1 MRASIVVRRSM
12 LSALILS
19 LTASVGLSQ
28 VGPGDGGRTVTRQEA
43 LQIEQRVARMPPVM
57 RVEAQDESAA
67 AVTAPSERDPQR
79 VPPDVTAAAARPQNA
94 ELQLIRPDAATE
106 AQLNRVLVAQAPLR
120 QAVARG
126 GRILPLP
133 GIVRQLDESGGVTQL
148 KAFVLVAR
156 RLAYDAGRGLFVGSI
171 RIGVSDIV
179 PRSSRDLGSP
189 ITFSVIDAEEAEPSE
204 VQVVRTN
211 ALTEISVRVAAAP
224 GGGATI
230 RIASDLAPDG
240 TSVTLPLMQRL
251 SADPANGSIE
261 AWGLAA
267 TDINISVT
275 GLDQPAGRA
284 VTLRATSGYLSPTR
298 VRLDDQGNATAT
310 LRSDQLGVATIMAT
324 SPGLKPAQAEVDFRL
339 PHRTAIASLFGA
351 FLGAMVRLLTSA
363 RSDSFL
369 RSLLAAVLAG
379 ILIFACYAIG
389 VNLLPFTP
397 SVTVGLAFVFAV
409 SGVGAYFGNLLLDRT
424 IKSGG

>member
-1 MRASIVVRRSM
+1 
-12 LSALILS
+12 
-19 LTASVGLSQ
+19 
-28 VGPGDGGRTVTRQEA
+28 
-43 LQIEQRVARMPPVM
+43 
-57 RVEAQDESAA
+57 
-67 AVTAPSERDPQR
+67 
-79 VPPDVTAAAARPQNA
+79 
-94 ELQLIRPDAATE
+94 
-106 AQLNRVLVAQAPLR
+106 
-120 QAVARG
+120 
-126 GRILPLP
+126 
-133 GIVRQLDESGGVTQL
+133 
-148 KAFVLVAR
+148 
-156 RLAYDAGRGLFVGSI
+156 
-171 RIGVSDIV
+171 
-179 PRSSRDLGSP
+179 
-189 ITFSVIDAEEAEPSE
+189 
-204 VQVVRTN
+204 
-211 ALTEISVRVAAAP
+211 
-224 GGGATI
+224 
-230 RIASDLAPDG
+230 
-240 TSVTLPLMQRL
+240 MQRL

-310 LRSDQLGVATIMAT
+310 LRSDQLGLARIMAT

-339 PHRTAIASLFGA
+339 PYRTAIASLLGA
-351 FLGAMVRLLTSA
+351 FLGAMLRLLTSA

-369 RSLLAAVLAG
+369 RSLLAAILAG

-424 IKSGG
+424 IKGGG